1 MLYDDDDGL
10 GYKPS
15 ISQRPSCQVAGCFE
29 PASVYVVIKETD
41 INALNIESKDKQQV
55 VIERE
60 DSPADVNA
68 FKLILYLCARHD
80 YDLKYLLKE
89 NELEIAKRRHLVLK
103 EIE

>member
-1 MLYDDDDGL
+1 MLYDGDDGL
-10 GYKPS
+10 GYKPPT
-15 ISQRPSCQVAGCFE
+15 SQRPLCQVAGCFE

-41 INALNIESKDKQQV
+41 INALNIESKDKQQI

-103 EIE
+103 ETE

>member
-1 MLYDDDDGL
+1 MLYGEDG
-10 GYKPS
+10 GQGFKHTM
-15 ISQRPSCQVAGCFE
+15 QRPACQVAGCFE
-29 PASVYVVIKETD
+29 QASVYVVIKETD
-41 INALNIESKDKQQV
+41 IKAQNIDYSEKKMAT
-55 VIERE
+55 ENE
-60 DSPADVNA
+60 LLADINA